1 MSFGVALRKRA
12 LVLFAFFLPLS
23 SFAEIRLVCESS
35 GADEYYNLRRTVV
48 LTGTDQLL
56 KKRSGYVISETWSEE
71 EVHFTS
77 TKKLASGT
85 GYDDPNSFFPA
96 FRAWTGTTTQA
107 LRQSLEPQ
115 SASPR
120 PEPWESPPG

>member
-1 MSFGVALRKRA
+1 MPFGLALRRRA

-35 GADEYYNLRRTVV
+35 GADEYYNLKRTVV
-48 LTGTDQLL
+48 LTGSDQLR
-56 KKRSGYVISETWSEE
+56 KERSGHIISETWSEE

-85 GYDDPNSFFPA
+85 GYDEFFA
-96 FRAWTGTTTQA
+96 INRT
-107 LRQSLEPQ
+107 SLSGVYISGPSEPGAPQ
-115 SASPR
+115 DAYLMIQCR
-120 PEPWESPPG
+120 KAERKI